1 MMRRLGQAE
10 LRHAVTGSF
19 AATRLAPVAPP
30 RFATIYVDM
39 IDAAQRALDLCE
51 TDAGANVLLIE
62 PKDAS
67 VMSAATADENGVR
80 WAPLVQVAADL
91 LTGPGRSPA
100 EAEAL
105 MEWMTSN
112 PEAWRA

>member
-1 MMRRLGQAE
+1 MMRRLGEAE
-10 LRHAVTGSF
+10 LQHAVTGSF
-19 AATRLAPVAPP
+19 AAARVAPVAPP
-30 RFATIYVDM
+30 RLATIYVDGTD
-39 IDAAQRALDLCE
+39 IARRVLDLRE

-67 VMSAATADENGVR
+67 VLSAATADEDGVR

-91 LTGPGRSPA
+91 LIGPGRSPA

-112 PEAWRA
+112 EEAWRA